1 MVQLKKW
8 PISMTK
14 NCRNLGVHQVI
25 EIFSVLHNAQVIPR
39 DQARVVFYINNYI
52 DWDQFDQLYG
62 RDWLKKYTWNADAMA
77 RKLGPTSIKA
87 TNLRLKVAKVE
98 V

>member
-52 DWDQFDQLYG
+52 DWDQFDQL
-62 RDWLKKYTWNADAMA
+62 
-77 RKLGPTSIKA
+77 
-87 TNLRLKVAKVE
+87 
-98 V
+98 